1 MTSKA
6 AIPWGWAVF
15 SMLLLIYGVRLAP
28 QGFNIYPLGISGVII
43 IIWLIYRK
51 DQLIID
57 TKNGDRY
64 RILGRRENLIRLSQ
78 FLEMM
83 LDGLSLSDARAEMR
97 VDSTLEPSLH
107 DEFVSRMNN
116 EMDLAKALATHT
128 GIGGF
133 RDMNNE
139 NLEVQSTEKNDFS
152 FDATLFDLPNSTF
165 STHESNR
172 EMPETGIFGS
182 AHRERSNVALASTNE
197 ELRNASNAFEAPN
210 YNEETIISD
219 GGIFGDLFGSIE
231 EESTPTTS
239 SYGRPSIQE
248 DLELAQ
254 KTYAEVTSLN
264 QDERHLPVPTRPMSS
279 MQLIRQ
285 AQNQFAPT
293 TSILPPPT
301 SEAVREECRSS
312 GLVADAKKNGIVEAE
327 LISKDSK
334 DEIPNELKEYPSFSR
349 MLRRP
354 DHQSRLVIKQPT
366 RNRSSTVINLLRSF
380 NPQRASRRAMGL
392 LRLRSDQ
399 DHQAQRSS
407 LGIESALRNS
417 GGEKRGDGYSAAME
431 SIAATISEREPSNDT
446 NFLKLEDMNPTKNS
460 EDNSQYPGMRRLG

>member
-1 MTSKA
+1 
-6 AIPWGWAVF
+6 
-15 SMLLLIYGVRLAP
+15 
-28 QGFNIYPLGISGVII
+28 
-43 IIWLIYRK
+43 
-51 DQLIID
+51 
-57 TKNGDRY
+57 
-64 RILGRRENLIRLSQ
+64 NLIRLSQ

-83 LDGLSLSDARAEMR
+83 LDGLSLSDARAETR
-97 VDSTLEPSLH
+97 VDSPLEPSLH

-139 NLEVQSTEKNDFS
+139 DMEVQSFEKNDFS
-152 FDATLFDLPNSTF
+152 FDATLFDLPSSTL

-172 EMPETGIFGS
+172 ELPDPGIFGS

-197 ELRNASNAFEAPN
+197 ELRNASNAFDAPN
-210 YNEETIISD
+210 YNEESIISD
-219 GGIFGDLFGSIE
+219 GGIFGDLFGSIDE
-231 EESTPTTS
+231 KESTPITS

-264 QDERHLPVPTRPMSS
+264 LEERHLPVPTRPMSS

-285 AQNQFAPT
+285 AQDQFAPT

-301 SEAVREECRSS
+301 SEAVREECRSA
-312 GLVADAKKNGIVEAE
+312 GLVADAKRNGIVEAE
-327 LISKDSK
+327 LISKESK

-407 LGIESALRNS
+407 LGIETALRNS
-417 GGEKRGDGYSAAME
+417 GGERRGDGYSAAME
-431 SIAATISEREPSNDT
+431 SIAATISEREVSNDT

>member
-1 MTSKA
+1 
-6 AIPWGWAVF
+6 
-15 SMLLLIYGVRLAP
+15 
-28 QGFNIYPLGISGVII
+28 
-43 IIWLIYRK
+43 
-51 DQLIID
+51 
-57 TKNGDRY
+57 
-64 RILGRRENLIRLSQ
+64 
-78 FLEMM
+78 
-83 LDGLSLSDARAEMR
+83 
-97 VDSTLEPSLH
+97 
-107 DEFVSRMNN
+107 
-116 EMDLAKALATHT
+116 
-128 GIGGF
+128 
-133 RDMNNE
+133 
-139 NLEVQSTEKNDFS
+139 
-152 FDATLFDLPNSTF
+152 
-165 STHESNR
+165 
-172 EMPETGIFGS
+172 MPETGIFGS

-197 ELRNASNAFEAPN
+197 ELRNASNAFDAPN
-210 YNEETIISD
+210 YNEESIISD
-219 GGIFGDLFGSIE
+219 GGIFGDLFGSIDE
-231 EESTPTTS
+231 KESTPITS

-264 QDERHLPVPTRPMSS
+264 QEERHLPVPTRPMSS

-285 AQNQFAPT
+285 AQDQFAPT

-301 SEAVREECRSS
+301 SEAVREECRSA

-327 LISKDSK
+327 LISKESK

-407 LGIESALRNS
+407 LGIETALRNS
-417 GGEKRGDGYSAAME
+417 GGERRGDGYSAAME
-431 SIAATISEREPSNDT
+431 SIAATISEREASNDT